1 VDFELSEDQ
10 VALQQEL
17 RRFLAARVGSEARRA
32 IGAQPG
38 AVDRGLWGELAGMGV
53 FSLTV
58 AEADGGVGLGMAEA
72 AIAFEEL
79 GRAAVPGPLISTF
92 LAVASGWVDGDAVVG
107 WVPASGA
114 VMIEHLDALDS
125 VLVVGDDGVSLAAPP
140 SGLTAVARPLDPLTP
155 VHLIDTAPSGDVVGD
170 TTAVARVQRDGELL
184 AAAMQVGLGA
194 AAVDLGA
201 AYAGERTQFG
211 KVIGG
216 FQAVKHLLADA
227 QVAVEVA
234 RAAVHAAA
242 VEIDEAE
249 GAAPAPMRAVDGARI
264 VASHAA
270 ERATTACIQVH
281 GGIGYTWEL
290 DAHLLLKRA
299 MVLDVAFTTVDAAT
313 ESLAAAL

>member
-1 VDFELSEDQ
+1 
-10 VALQQEL
+10 
-17 RRFLAARVGSEARRA
+17 ARVR
-32 IGAQPG
+32 
-38 AVDRGLWGELAGMGV
+38 
-53 FSLTV
+53 
-58 AEADGGVGLGMAEA
+58 
-72 AIAFEEL
+72 
-79 GRAAVPGPLISTF
+79 
-92 LAVASGWVDGDAVVG
+92 
-107 WVPASGA
+107 
-114 VMIEHLDALDS
+114 
-125 VLVVGDDGVSLAAPP
+125 
-140 SGLTAVARPLDPLTP
+140 
-155 VHLIDTAPSGDVVGD
+155 
-170 TTAVARVQRDGELL
+170 RDGSLL
-184 AAAMQVGLGA
+184 AAAVQVGLGA

-249 GAAPAPMRAVDGARI
+249 GEAPAPMRPVDGARV

-290 DAHLLLKRA
+290 DAHLFLKRS
-299 MVLDVAFTTVDAAT
+299 MVLDVAFTPVEAAT

>member
-1 VDFELSEDQ
+1 MDFELSDDQ

-17 RRFLAARVGSEARRA
+17 RRLLSARVGSEARRA
-32 IGAQPG
+32 MAEQPG
-38 AVDRGLWGELAGMGV
+38 AVDRALWQELDGMGV

-58 AEADGGVGLGMAEA
+58 PEHDGGVGLGMAEA
-72 AIAFEEL
+72 VIAFEEL
-79 GRAAVPGPLISTF
+79 GRAAVPGPLVSTF
-92 LAVASGWVDGDAVVG
+92 LAVSSGWAEPGAVVG
-107 WVPASGA
+107 WLPATGA
-114 VMIEHLDALDS
+114 VMIEHLDALDA
-125 VLVVGDDGVSLAAPP
+125 VLVIGDDGVSVAPAP
-140 SGLTAVARPLDPLTP
+140 TGLTPVARPLDPLTP
-155 VHLIDTAPSGDVVGD
+155 VHLIDAAPSGE
-170 TTAVARVQRDGELL
+170 AVADAAVAARVRRDGGLL

-290 DAHLLLKRA
+290 DAHLFLKRA
-299 MVLDVAFTTVDAAT
+299 MVLDLASGSVDDAT